1 MFGYRLCGT
10 LPYRQ
15 GGVPGPPLPCGSEG
29 LREYSLLSL
38 QNALRPLR
46 EKR

>member
-15 GGVPGPPLPCGSEG
+15 GGVPGPRSRAIVSRG
-29 LREYSLLSL
+29 LKKNYVL
-38 QNALRPLR
+38 
-46 EKR
+46 